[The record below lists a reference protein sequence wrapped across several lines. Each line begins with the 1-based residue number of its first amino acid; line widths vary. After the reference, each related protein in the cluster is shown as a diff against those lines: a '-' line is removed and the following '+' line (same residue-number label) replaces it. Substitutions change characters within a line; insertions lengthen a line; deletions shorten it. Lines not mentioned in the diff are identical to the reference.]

1 MYFLFSHIDLKV
13 ALKMNKHVL
22 HDFILYIIV
31 NVKIYWINTELAD
44 IHQLLAE
51 LETRKR
57 GLLEREMVAIQN
69 ENMSPYLLII
79 YLYLYILFYF

>member
-1 MYFLFSHIDLKV
+1 M
-13 ALKMNKHVL
+13 
-22 HDFILYIIV
+22 
-31 NVKIYWINTELAD
+31 INTELAD
-44 IHQLLAE
+44 INQLLAE

>member
-1 MYFLFSHIDLKV
+1 M
-13 ALKMNKHVL
+13 
-22 HDFILYIIV
+22 
-31 NVKIYWINTELAD
+31 INTELAD